1 MEFNKDLT
9 NLTEEQWQALASKV
23 AEGLK
28 GEMSVIDCYDAKL
41 NWKKIEITYG
51 HNDKK

>member
-1 MEFNKDLT
+1 MEFNKDLS
-9 NLTEEQWQALASKV
+9 NLTEEQLQALASKV

-28 GEMSVIDCYDAKL
+28 GKMSVIDCYDSKL

-51 HNDKK
+51 HKDKK